1 MIIKYHKF
9 GSNCNSIVWLPSPG
23 VVLTSLLWELTS
35 SAFWDGMLIARVDE
49 SFVLCVARNI
59 HLWVIRW
66 PWEQVWT
73 AQQMFSIKL
82 LSIDHCSCL
91 KSMVIA
97 GSSLSQTGVICWYE
111 GQHGEMD
118 MTGGVNQN
126 VSPHW
131 TAADIS
137 PCGHTTQHN
146 TTQHWTCQKLTT
158 SSTFSCGIFSG
169 TIDLSSINACLVSQ
183 R

>member
-23 VVLTSLLWELTS
+23 VVLTSLLWEFTS

-49 SFVLCVARNI
+49 SFLLWVARNI
-59 HLWVIRW
+59 YLWVLKVTLRADLDS
-66 PWEQVWT
+66 PANVQYQT
-73 AQQMFSIKL
+73 K
-82 LSIDHCSCL
+82 SIDHCSCL

-97 GSSLSQTGVICWYE
+97 GSSLSQTGVICWEE

-137 PCGHTTQHN
+137 PSGHTTQHN
-146 TTQHWTCQKLTT
+146 TTQHNTT
-158 SSTFSCGIFSG
+158 LVRKSQQAQ
-169 TIDLSSINACLVSQ
+169 LSAAASFLG

>member
-1 MIIKYHKF
+1 MSSTEYLSL
-9 GSNCNSIVWLPSPG
+9 SNKVTLRAGLDSPAN
-23 VVLTSLLWELTS
+23 VQYQT
-35 SAFWDGMLIARVDE
+35 
-49 SFVLCVARNI
+49 
-59 HLWVIRW
+59 
-66 PWEQVWT
+66 
-73 AQQMFSIKL
+73 K
-82 LSIDHCSCL
+82 SIDHCSCL

-137 PCGHTTQHN
+137 PSGHTTQHN
-146 TTQHWTCQKLTT
+146 TTQQNTTQHNTTQHNTGQKITI

-169 TIDLSSINACLVSQ
+169 TIYLSSINACLVSQ